1 MVAIHQQFKSPP
13 IGQGLEADS
22 DTVFQILK
30 FKLSSF
36 RNRFHN
42 GQPQHPKTKSISSAK
57 YKSLIRISV
66 GQISRNV
73 TIFLLLFHNVLLR
86 TNKGRPA
93 PEVP

>member
-1 MVAIHQQFKSPP
+1 MPGKMSQSALFINNSNPHQLVKKP
-13 IGQGLEADS
+13 ES

-57 YKSLIRISV
+57 YKSLIRISI
-66 GQISRNV
+66 GQIKS
-73 TIFLLLFHNVLLR
+73 
-86 TNKGRPA
+86 
-93 PEVP
+93 